1 VARNRPGSCLSHFG
15 PVYMP
20 CRSISQG
27 SSAPLRSP
35 QRDVEAPRLG
45 GPGGLSAATRPV
57 PSPPAE
63 GPPRSLF
70 AAAEGAAPRA
80 WHAGAMRSTEP
91 ARSLRGPAP
100 TARLASWRWG
110 LALVGV
116 TAVWGA
122 TFVMVRDAVAAIPP
136 FTFIAYRFLAAA
148 ALLAALRPRTL
159 LRPQPGMSAAGLVA
173 GVALFAGYGF
183 QTVGLQ
189 YTTASNAGFITGL
202 AVVLTP
208 LFAALVLRERPGLGP
223 ALGAALAFAGLALL
237 SLQRLE
243 VRRGDALVLGCAVA
257 FAAHILLLGRFAPRY
272 SSYQLA
278 VVQLATVGVLALGW
292 AALSGE
298 LAAPAG
304 GQVWLA
310 LAVTAVLASAAGFL
324 VQTRAQREV
333 SPTKTAVILTM
344 EPVFAGLFGFLLAGE
359 RLEPRGWAGACCILA
374 GMLVAELGRPPTVPS
389 RADDAFE

>member
-1 VARNRPGSCLSHFG
+1 ML
-15 PVYMP
+15 
-20 CRSISQG
+20 
-27 SSAPLRSP
+27 
-35 QRDVEAPRLG
+35 
-45 GPGGLSAATRPV
+45 
-57 PSPPAE
+57 
-63 GPPRSLF
+63 
-70 AAAEGAAPRA
+70 
-80 WHAGAMRSTEP
+80 GAMRSTEP
-91 ARSLRGPAP
+91 APPLGGPTRTRTSPAARLRGY
-100 TARLASWRWG
+100 RWE
-110 LALVGV
+110 LALVAV

-122 TFVMVRDAVAAIPP
+122 TFVMVRDAVATIPP

-148 ALLAALRPRTL
+148 ALLAVLRPRAL
-159 LRPQPGMSAAGLVA
+159 AHRRPGMAAAGLVA
-173 GVALFAGYGF
+173 GLALLAGYGF

-208 LFAALVLRERPGLGP
+208 LIGAMVLRERPGLGP
-223 ALGAALAFAGLALL
+223 ALGAALAFLGLALL
-237 SLQRLE
+237 TLQRLE

-278 VVQLATVGVLALGW
+278 VVQLGTVGVLALGW
-292 AALSGE
+292 AAVTGE

-304 GQVWLA
+304 AQVWAA
-310 LAVTAVLASAAGFL
+310 LTVTAVLASAAGFL

-359 RLEPRGWAGACCILA
+359 RLQARGWAGACCILA
-374 GMLVAELGRPPTVPS
+374 GMLVAELGRPRRLPG

>member
-1 VARNRPGSCLSHFG
+1 MLVA
-15 PVYMP
+15 MP
-20 CRSISQG
+20 
-27 SSAPLRSP
+27 
-35 QRDVEAPRLG
+35 
-45 GPGGLSAATRPV
+45 
-57 PSPPAE
+57 
-63 GPPRSLF
+63 
-70 AAAEGAAPRA
+70 
-80 WHAGAMRSTEP
+80 STEP
-91 ARSLRGPAP
+91 ARGATGAPPDPPGHPLGVPRTPPDPPGHPLGVPRTPPAGAA
-100 TARLASWRWG
+100 TAARLAAYRWG

-148 ALLAALRPRTL
+148 ALLAAVRPRAL
-159 LRPQPGMSAAGLVA
+159 ARPQPGVLAAGLVT

-208 LFAALVLRERPGLGP
+208 LLAAVLLRERPGLGP
-223 ALGAALAFAGLALL
+223 ALGAALAFVGL
-237 SLQRLE
+237 
-243 VRRGDALVLGCAVA
+243 
-257 FAAHILLLGRFAPRY
+257 
-272 SSYQLA
+272 
-278 VVQLATVGVLALGW
+278 GVLALAWSAVTGD
-292 AALSGE
+292 

-304 GQVWLA
+304 AQVWLA

-359 RLEPRGWAGACCILA
+359 RLEARGWAGACCILA
-374 GMLVAELGRPPTVPS
+374 GMLVAELGRPPSVPS